1 MWNKHEWCI
10 GRERTRERFENHD
23 SLQTKATVN
32 SKRKNEIIKDNFK
45 KMHVQL
51 NKWKNHNGN
60 ATCWAFY
67 YVLILAKCVFTFV
80 NFDLWVSKMAH
91 DVFALIVKFLRED

>member
-1 MWNKHEWCI
+1 MWNKHGRCI
-10 GRERTRERFENHD
+10 GRERTREQSENHD

-32 SKRKNEIIKDNFK
+32 SKRKNEIMKDNFK
-45 KMHVQL
+45 KMHVQR
-51 NKWKNHNGN
+51 NKWKNHN
-60 ATCWAFY
+60 
-67 YVLILAKCVFTFV
+67 V